1 MSIQALRDALCASL
15 IEREAE
21 VDALLLGL
29 VSREHVLLI
38 GPPGVGKTALVTN
51 MTKAVDGAKSFLTLL
66 TKYTTPEEVF
76 GPVSISAL
84 KADRYERVVD
94 GYLPSAEFGMV
105 DEVWKAS
112 SAILNTLLTL
122 LQERAFDNGGKR
134 IHCPLRL
141 AIGASNEWPSS
152 EDGQELGAMF
162 DRFLVRKIVRP
173 VSPAARDRLRY
184 DTLPDVSPCCT
195 LADIDNA
202 AGRASV
208 MPIAEAA
215 KETFRQIDAE
225 LRSAGINP
233 SDRRTRKAVG
243 IARAAAFLAGDGEVK
258 PAHLECLG
266 DVLWD
271 APEQADKT
279 AEIVCRIANPVGA
292 RLNELLR
299 EVDQIVSEAIDA
311 AARMAAI
318 KKIETS
324 EKEAE
329 KLCVDG
335 NGRAKTVLQHV
346 RRERVRL
353 QAAALGIDPAKAE
366 ALLGGGK

>member
-15 IEREAE
+15 IERESE

-29 VSREHVLLI
+29 VAREHVLLV

-51 MTKAVDGAKSFLTLL
+51 LTKAVGGAKSFLILL

-84 KADRYERVVD
+84 KDDRYERVTS
-94 GYLPSAEFGMV
+94 GYAPSAEV
-105 DEVWKAS
+105 VALDEAFKAS
-112 SAILNTLLTL
+112 SAILNTWLTL
-122 LQERAFDNGGKR
+122 LQERVFDNGGQR
-134 IHCPLRL
+134 VPCPLRL
-141 AIGASNEWPSS
+141 GIAMSNEWPST
-152 EDGQELGAMF
+152 EEGQELGAMF
-162 DRFLVRKIVRP
+162 DRFLIRKVVKP
-173 VSPAARDRLRY
+173 VSPAARDKLRY
-184 DTLPDVSPCCT
+184 DTLPDVNPCCT
-195 LADIDNA
+195 LADINA
-202 AGRASV
+202 AGRAST
-208 MPIAEAA
+208 MPITEQA

-243 IARAAAFLAGDGEVK
+243 IARAAAFLAGASEVK
-258 PAHLECLG
+258 PVHLECLG

-318 KKIETS
+318 RKLEGS

-366 ALLGGGK
+366 ALLGGK